1 MARLGDHEW
10 RAGSD
15 DLARFAED
23 HLDAPRIGVT
33 GELACAIG
41 RLDPGELDDATLD
54 LRDGLLSDDE
64 HVVVLE
70 PARARGGIGEERT
83 EIVSFLQLR
92 DSPERDDAQLV
103 GQPRPVTRIP
113 AWPL

>member
-1 MARLGDHEW
+1 MSGPFAFDASTPAEAQTKPWRRLGDHER

-15 DLARFAED
+15 DLARLAEN

-70 PARARGGIGEERT
+70 AAGPRGGIDEERA
-83 EIVSFLQLR
+83 EIVSLLELR
-92 DSPERDDAQLV
+92 DSRGA
-103 GQPRPVTRIP
+103 G
-113 AWPL
+113 